1 MVSSSAT
8 RPTAPCSL
16 LPTRRF
22 LALFLPHWPTDDL
35 QRREPG
41 LSGPL
46 VLYERIKGGLR
57 LAAMNPQAAQAGL
70 RLGQNLADA
79 RAMLPEM
86 TAREIDRPLLTAA
99 FADFADWHSNASP
112 LVAVLGDVSAF
123 GDLVLDITGVA
134 HLFGGEHAMLRTLLA
149 RLRALGYSVAGAI
162 APTIGAA
169 WAVSHFARSQVVA
182 DTDLAQV
189 LDALPVGALRLT
201 PEQIAGLT
209 QMGLTTLAPL
219 RPRERKPL
227 QARFGLSLL
236 TRLDQAYGMLEE
248 RLTPRLP
255 LAERYAER
263 RFPDPIGLLDDVL
276 MTTRDLAIQLGL
288 RLEAEGLG
296 AQAFH
301 LFLYRVDHKVMT
313 LSVNSARPSRDP
325 DHIAKLFSH
334 RAERLAG
341 EYDAGFG
348 IDMIRLAVSSVDKL
362 DGTQLGA
369 FATPDGTD
377 DLAQLQDRMSSRLGA
392 MAVLRTQFVATHIPE
407 RAARLVPAMVHAAG
421 PKTEPGPDRVR
432 PLRLLPVPEPIAINA
447 EVPDGLPASMIW
459 RRISYR
465 ITRASGPERLGAEW
479 WRSGQRLQLVPP
491 EPPRPAKPGETPRPP
506 PHVPRLERF
515 NPSAVTRDYYIAEDA
530 MGRRFWIFRE
540 GLYHPDASPVWY
552 LHGLFA

>member
-1 MVSSSAT
+1 MVVWNGPGNNSGLYYGDQFTFVPDPQCQITNRTDANGFNLFANGSCTLQAVAMRNPDGTTGPIVLQNPLPGHRGNMPFSLE
-8 RPTAPCSL
+8 APGKWKFDANLSKRFRLTESKSL
-16 LPTRRF
+16 LF
-22 LALFLPHWPTDDL
+22 
-35 QRREPG
+35 
-41 LSGPL
+41 
-46 VLYERIKGGLR
+46 
-57 LAAMNPQAAQAGL
+57 
-70 RLGQNLADA
+70 
-79 RAMLPEM
+79 
-86 TAREIDRPLLTAA
+86 
-99 FADFADWHSNASP
+99 
-112 LVAVLGDVSAF
+112 
-123 GDLVLDITGVA
+123 
-134 HLFGGEHAMLRTLLA
+134 
-149 RLRALGYSVAGAI
+149 
-162 APTIGAA
+162 
-169 WAVSHFARSQVVA
+169 
-182 DTDLAQV
+182 
-189 LDALPVGALRLT
+189 
-201 PEQIAGLT
+201 
-209 QMGLTTLAPL
+209 
-219 RPRERKPL
+219 
-227 QARFGLSLL
+227 
-236 TRLDQAYGMLEE
+236 RLDQALGWLEE
-248 RLTPRLP
+248 KVTPRLP
-255 LAERYAER
+255 LAEHVVER
-263 RFPDPIGLLDDVL
+263 RFPEPIGLIEDVL
-276 MTTRDLAIQLGL
+276 LTAHDLAVTLNV
-288 RLEAEGLG
+288 RLEASGIG
-296 AQAFH
+296 AQTFH
-301 LFLYRVDHKVMT
+301 LLLYRVDHKVMT

-421 PKTEPGPDRVR
+421 PQAEPGPDRDR

-479 WRSGQRLQLVPP
+479 WRSGQRLQLAPP